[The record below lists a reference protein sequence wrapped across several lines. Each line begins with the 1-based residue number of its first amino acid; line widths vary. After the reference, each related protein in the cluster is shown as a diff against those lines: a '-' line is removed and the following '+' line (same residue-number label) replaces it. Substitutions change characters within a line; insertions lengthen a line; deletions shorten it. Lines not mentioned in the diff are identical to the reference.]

1 MVYRYVAT
9 SVAGFVQQLAVAY
22 INHGY
27 VFYVAGHIPPGSDAD
42 AIDRK
47 LMAKY
52 GVAMSRWQRAR
63 RKLLGQANVHYLR
76 CGSFWVLLANHGDH
90 PIFQEERD
98 VLRDV
103 RREPIAFSG
112 YSIGYRMGNDGKEH
126 VSVRIHPNE
135 ERWLKVFM
143 IQFGR
148 LSTVEEVEAEFARL
162 RFEPYAPVVRQLYGI
177 LRTVNKARKVAGLP
191 SVDWKCIRTRR
202 KVVRPFEPVDY
213 CRAA

>member
-1 MVYRYVAT
+1 MVYRYIAT

-76 CGSFWVLLANHGDH
+76 CGSFWVLVANHGEH

-112 YSIGYRMGNDGKEH
+112 YSIGYRMGNDGKGH

-135 ERWLKVFM
+135 ERWLKSYMV
-143 IQFGR
+143 QFAR
-148 LSTVEEVEAEFARL
+148 HATVYQVEEEFATL
-162 RFEPYAPVVRQLYGI
+162 RFEPYAPVVRQLYGV
-177 LRTVNKARKVAGLP
+177 LRTVNRMRKTAGLP
-191 SVDWKCIRTRR
+191 PVDWKCIRRR
-202 KVVRPFEPVDY
+202 RRVVRPFEPAQWT
-213 CRAA
+213 AAA